1 MAQQGAQR
9 GPMTTFDALLQ
20 AYLDYRALA
29 DDAVRAA
36 FLRER
41 VGFKASPGETFKDGP
56 GSLGVFARMFDAV
69 LRIATTGMVGRL
81 YGANEDL
88 GFANFLSAFEGDA
101 LGLARTALADTPA
114 SDHATLRLHGALMS
128 LLRVYLPP
136 RAAQQWREACG
147 AFVFPHCLSQGW
159 TELVRLWDLQC
170 VIAQLTV
177 AETHWVKRLDPPTWG
192 RFLQILEDTAS
203 LSDSSRWITGVLY
216 APDARNVTTR
226 ATMKSLLTAADPGS
240 VSTGGGVLH
249 ALSRDGLRCHR
260 CGMEGHFARE
270 CPWPQQ
276 PPFSARVGGALPH
289 AGWVAAPREGLN
301 AQAQYSEQA
310 LPAIDD
316 YATRA
321 DMSYVISRIDALATS
336 PATAGTTLSQMT
348 TLPPRPLH
356 PPLIVGGPQPPGYIF
371 VGNHHHGGP
380 IYGSADTVS
389 ASMMHSPADAAAPG
403 HAEDQ

>member
-1 MAQQGAQR
+1 
-9 GPMTTFDALLQ
+9 
-20 AYLDYRALA
+20 
-29 DDAVRAA
+29 
-36 FLRER
+36 
-41 VGFKASPGETFKDGP
+41 
-56 GSLGVFARMFDAV
+56 
-69 LRIATTGMVGRL
+69 
-81 YGANEDL
+81 
-88 GFANFLSAFEGDA
+88 
-101 LGLARTALADTPA
+101 
-114 SDHATLRLHGALMS
+114 MS
-128 LLRVYLPP
+128 LLRAYLPP
-136 RAAQQWREACG
+136 RAAKLCREACD

-203 LSDSSRWITGVLY
+203 RSDSSRWITGVLY

-249 ALSRDGLRCHR
+249 ALSRDCLRCHR

-276 PPFSARVGGALPH
+276 PPFSARVGGALSH
-289 AGWVAAPREGLN
+289 AARVAAQREGLN
-301 AQAQYSEQA
+301 ALAQHRGQEM
-310 LPAIDD
+310 LEFDD

-321 DMSYVISRIDALATS
+321 DMAYLNSRLDALVTS
-336 PATAGTTLSQMT
+336 SATAGTTLSQMT
-348 TLPPRPLH
+348 TLPPRP
-356 PPLIVGGPQPPGYIF
+356 PLIVGGPPPPGYVF
-371 VGNHHHGGP
+371 VGRHPHVGP

-389 ASMMHSPADAAAPG
+389 ASMMHSPADAAATG